1 MDAGRATL
9 ARRTE
14 RRIGALGFAVNSLG
28 AAVIFVYLTWVFPLE
43 GEETFPSSVTSL
55 VLASALVILG
65 AAYVTTRGLRATR
78 RLRRWLRKGGRATDH
93 VRDELLGLPRRATVY
108 TAQAW
113 LFSALTFAALNTND
127 GMTYALEVLG
137 STVLAGVMTCAG
149 VYLVI
154 ERVLRPVLSLV
165 LDDRTAH
172 AGAGSLGI
180 TTRILL
186 TWLLCAG
193 VPLIGIGLIPA
204 GRLPEEPQDLAP
216 PIWFVVAV
224 ALVVGA
230 VLVTLTANAV
240 AQPLRGVRRALEAV
254 AEGDFDVEVR
264 VDDASEIGRLQS
276 GVNAMVEGLRERE
289 RMRDLFGRQV
299 GEDVMRL
306 ALERGAE
313 LGGETRVI
321 SALFVDVVG
330 STGLAARERPER
342 VVDLL
347 NAFFSDVV
355 ATIDHHGGIVNKFE
369 GDAALC
375 VFGAPVEQPDHASRA
390 LAAARELCERLTER
404 EGGLDAAIG
413 VSCGEAVAGNIGTE
427 ERFEY
432 TVIGDPVNEA
442 ARLTELARDRPGRLL
457 ASANTVEVAGEPEA
471 SHWRGDGEVVLR
483 GRDAPTPL
491 AVPAG

>member
-1 MDAGRATL
+1 MNGDRATL
-9 ARRTE
+9 ARRTT
-14 RRIGALGFAVNSLG
+14 RRLAAFGFGVNSLG
-28 AAVIFVYLTWVFPLE
+28 AAVIFVYLTLVFPLE
-43 GEETFPSSVTSL
+43 GGDTFPSDLTSFL
-55 VLASALVILG
+55 LAALLVILG
-65 AAYVTTRGLRATR
+65 TVYVTTRSLRATR
-78 RLRRWLRKGGRATDH
+78 RLRRWLPTHADPTPA
-93 VRDELLGLPRRATVY
+93 VREELLALPRRATGF

-113 LFSALTFAALNTND
+113 AASAVTFAALNANNGT
-127 GMTYALEVLG
+127 TYALEVLA
-137 STVLAGVMTCAG
+137 STILAGVMTCTG
-149 VYLVI
+149 LYLVV
-154 ERVLRPVLSLV
+154 ERVLRPEVSLV
-165 LDDRTAH
+165 LADDAAPPEG
-172 AGAGSLGI
+172 AGALGI
-180 TTRILL
+180 TPRILL

-193 VPLIGIGLIPA
+193 VPLVGIAFIPA
-204 GRLPEEPQDLAP
+204 GRLPDEPQDLAP

-240 AQPLRGVRRALEAV
+240 AQPLRGVRRALDAV
-254 AEGDFDVEVR
+254 AGGDFDVEVR

-313 LGGETRVI
+313 LGGETRVV
-321 SALFVDVVG
+321 SALFVDVIG
-330 STGLAARERPER
+330 STGLAAREEPER
-342 VVDLL
+342 VVELL
-347 NAFFSDVV
+347 NTFFADVV
-355 ATIDHHGGIVNKFE
+355 ETIDAHDGIVNKFE

-375 VFGAPVEQPDHASRA
+375 VFGAPVEQEDHAARA
-390 LAAARELCERLTER
+390 LAAARELSERLESR
-404 EGGLDAAIG
+404 PGGLAAAIG

-471 SHWRGDGEVVLR
+471 SHWRRDGEVTLR
-483 GRDAPTPL
+483 GRDEPTPL
-491 AVPAG
+491 AVPA

>member
-1 MDAGRATL
+1 MDVDRATL
-9 ARRTE
+9 GRQTTRRLA
-14 RRIGALGFAVNSLG
+14 ALGFGVNTLG
-28 AAVIFVYLTWVFPLE
+28 AALIFVYLTLVFPLE
-43 GEETFPSSVTSL
+43 GGDTFPSDLTSFL
-55 VLASALVILG
+55 VAAALVVLG
-65 AAYVTTRGLRATR
+65 TVYVTTRSLRATR
-78 RLRRWLRKGGRATDH
+78 RLRPWMATSDPPTAA
-93 VRDELLGLPRRATVY
+93 VRDELLGLPRATTTF

-113 LFSALTFAALNTND
+113 AAAALIFSALNTGN
-127 GMTYALEVLG
+127 GTTYVLEVLG

-149 VYLVI
+149 VYLVT
-154 ERVLRPVLSLV
+154 ERMARPALSLV
-165 LDDRTAH
+165 LTEGLPADEP
-172 AGAGSLGI
+172 GALGI
-180 TTRILL
+180 TTRIVL
-186 TWLLCAG
+186 TWLLCSG
-193 VPLIGIGLIPA
+193 VPLVGLALVPA
-204 GRLPEEPQDLAP
+204 GRLPDEPQDLAP

-230 VLVTLTANAV
+230 ILITLTANAV
-240 AQPLRGVRRALEAV
+240 AQPLRGVRRALDAV
-254 AEGDFDVEVR
+254 AGGDFDVEVR

-313 LGGETRVI
+313 LGGETRVV

-330 STGLAARERPER
+330 STAIAAREEPER

-347 NAFFSDVV
+347 NTFFADVV
-355 ATIDHHGGIVNKFE
+355 ETIDAHDGIVNKFE

-375 VFGAPVEQPDHASRA
+375 VFGAPVGQEDHAARA
-390 LAAARELCERLTER
+390 LAAARELSQRLESR
-404 EGGLDAAIG
+404 PGGLAAAIG
-413 VSCGEAVAGNIGTE
+413 VSCGEAVAGNVGTE

-442 ARLTELARDRPGRLL
+442 ARLTELARDKPGRLL

-471 SHWRGDGEVVLR
+471 SHWRPAGEVTLR
-483 GRDAPTPL
+483 GRDRPTPL
-491 AVPAG
+491 TVPV

>member
-1 MDAGRATL
+1 METDRASL
-9 ARRTE
+9 GRRTTH
-14 RRIGALGFAVNSLG
+14 RIGALGFAVNSLG
-28 AAVIFVYLTWVFPLE
+28 AAVIFVYLTFVFPLDE
-43 GEETFPSSVTSL
+43 GETFPSSVTSF
-55 VLASALVILG
+55 VLAALLVVAG
-65 AAYVTTRGLRATR
+65 TVYVTTRSLRATR
-78 RLRRWLRKGGRATDH
+78 SLRRWLPSGEPPTDTE
-93 VRDELLGLPRRATVY
+93 RDELLALPRRATAF

-113 LFSALTFAALNTND
+113 LFSALTFAALNTRN
-127 GMTYALEVLG
+127 GTTYALEVLG
-137 STVLAGVMTCAG
+137 STMLAAVMTCAG
-149 VYLVI
+149 LYLVV
-154 ERVLRPVLSLV
+154 ERVLRPQVSLV
-165 LDDRTAH
+165 LEDGTPPE
-172 AGAGSLGI
+172 GAGSLGI
-180 TTRILL
+180 TPRILL

-193 VPLIGIGLIPA
+193 VPLIGIALIPA
-204 GRLPEEPQDLAP
+204 GRLPDEPQDLAP

-230 VLVTLTANAV
+230 ILVTLTANAV

-254 AEGDFDVEVR
+254 AEGDFDVEVE

-313 LGGETRVI
+313 LGGETRVV

-330 STGLAARERPER
+330 STALAAREAPER
-342 VVDLL
+342 VVELL

-355 ATIDHHGGIVNKFE
+355 ATVAHHGGIVNKFE

-375 VFGAPVEQPDHASRA
+375 VFGAPVEEPDHAARA

-413 VSCGEAVAGNIGTE
+413 VSCGEAVAGNVGTE

-471 SHWRGDGEVVLR
+471 SHWRSEGEVLLR
-483 GRDAPTPL
+483 GRAAPTPL
-491 AVPAG
+491 AVPV

>member
-1 MDAGRATL
+1 MDVDRATL
-9 ARRTE
+9 GRQTTRRLASLAF
-14 RRIGALGFAVNSLG
+14 GVNTLG
-28 AAVIFVYLTWVFPLE
+28 AAVIFVYLNLVFPLE
-43 GEETFPSSVTSL
+43 EGETFPSDLTSFLLAALL
-55 VLASALVILG
+55 VVLG
-65 AAYVTTRGLRATR
+65 TVYVATCSLRATR
-78 RLRRWLRKGGRATDH
+78 RLRRWLESAEDPSDE
-93 VRDELLGLPRRATVY
+93 VRDELLALPRNATAF

-113 LFSALTFAALNTND
+113 AFSAVAFAALNTGN
-127 GMTYALEVLG
+127 GMIYAVEVLA
-137 STVLAGVMTCAG
+137 STMLAGVMTCAG
-149 VYLVI
+149 CYLVV
-154 ERVLRPVLSLV
+154 ERVLRPAFSLV
-165 LDDRTAH
+165 LRDGVPPDRAE
-172 AGAGSLGI
+172 ALGI
-180 TTRILL
+180 TTRIVL

-193 VPLIGIGLIPA
+193 VPLVGLAFIPA
-204 GRLPEEPQDLAP
+204 GRLPDEPQDLAP

-240 AQPLRGVRRALEAV
+240 AQPLRGVRRALDAV
-254 AEGDFDVEVR
+254 AQGDLDVEVR

-313 LGGETRVI
+313 LGGETRVV

-330 STGLAARERPER
+330 STALAAREAPER

-355 ATIDHHGGIVNKFE
+355 ATVDAHGGIVNKFE

-375 VFGAPVEQPDHASRA
+375 VFGAPVSEPDHAARA
-390 LAAARELCERLTER
+390 LAAARELCDRLAAR
-404 EGGLDAAIG
+404 EGGLQAAIG

-471 SHWRGDGEVVLR
+471 SHWRREGEVTLR
-483 GRDAPTPL
+483 GRDEPTPL
-491 AVPAG
+491 AVPA